1 MSDTDSQGGEPHIPL
16 QRFTVREG
24 QVESDAPQEVVDNYA
39 ADYQGLRHFGQ
50 KIGDALDLG
59 TPWTASLR
67 EGQFSLNYAQ
77 VDESTGAGTLI
88 GRRDSL
94 AGLLSEVN
102 QAIDVE
108 D

>member
-1 MSDTDSQGGEPHIPL
+1 MSESDPQGEIPHIPL
-16 QRFTVREG
+16 QRFLVRAG

-59 TPWTASLR
+59 EPWSASLR
-67 EGQFSLNYAQ
+67 EAQFTLNFAQ
-77 VDESTGAGTLI
+77 LDDGLGAGALI

-94 AGLLSEVN
+94 AGLLTEVN
-102 QAIDVE
+102 QEQE